1 MPIAIVA
8 QESTAGLS
16 RQELLIL
23 FLSLLST
30 MQVDAVGVEARV
42 MADQVVTTAAFR
54 AL

>member
-8 QESTAGLS
+8 QESAAWLS

-23 FLSLLST
+23 LLSLPGA
-30 MQVDAVGVEARV
+30 MQVDAVAVEARV
-42 MADQVVTTAAFR
+42 MADQVLTTAAFR